1 MRSAMSAARP
11 RSTPCSAPAECLK
24 RSGLAQAQP
33 RFHDRTPFHRPRSHA
48 PKRGEH
54 RRVQGSPGPARETR
68 ARPFCRTV
76 EPAGRQ
82 DRGGEAPREAAC
94 RELREETGIEADVE
108 GVVDT
113 VRVAAED
120 DGSGNGV
127 TYRLTVFYGRP
138 VGGSLK
144 AGGDTEAAEWV
155 HLDDVEALPMTPGTA
170 ELIWVAAHRVRRP

>member
-1 MRSAMSAARP
+1 MTEHP
-11 RSTPCSAPAECLK
+11 FT
-24 RSGLAQAQP
+24 
-33 RFHDRTPFHRPRSHA
+33 DRDLTRRNGASIAVFKDRRVLLV
-48 PKRGEH
+48 KRG
-54 RRVQGSPGPARETR
+54 RAPFAGLWSLPGGKTE
-68 ARPFCRTV
+68 
-76 EPAGRQ
+76 
-82 DRGGEAPREAAC
+82 GGEAPREAAC

-138 VGGSLK
+138 AGGSLK